1 MPEGKLELEWRDGSA
16 GQRILICKGPLT
28 IATLFPL
35 RDAAAQAQSQWLI
48 LDLTQVPY
56 IDSAALG
63 TLVQIKVS
71 CQRHGGRLALAGP
84 TSKTTTLLQMT
95 NLSQVFQ
102 VYSSVAEA
110 EHAPA

>member
-28 IATLFPL
+28 IATLFGL
-35 RDAAAQAQSQWLI
+35 RDAATQAQGKWLI
-48 LDLTQVPY
+48 LDMSQVPY
-56 IDSAALG
+56 VDSAGLG
-63 TLVQIKVS
+63 TLVQINVS

-84 TSKTTTLLQMT
+84 TSKTTALLQMT
-95 NLSQVFQ
+95 NLSKVFQ

-110 EHAPA
+110 EQAPA